1 MREYVSIFTTK
12 EEYLF
17 STECVF
23 AVKLECMIEIIPPPP
38 QQKKKNKKKK
48 IIKKKKKKKN
58 K

>member
-23 AVKLECMIEIIPPPP
+23 AVKLECMIEIIPPPT
-38 QQKKKNKKKK
+38 KKKD
-48 IIKKKKKKKN
+48 KKN
-58 K
+58 LFSINEKKRRYT